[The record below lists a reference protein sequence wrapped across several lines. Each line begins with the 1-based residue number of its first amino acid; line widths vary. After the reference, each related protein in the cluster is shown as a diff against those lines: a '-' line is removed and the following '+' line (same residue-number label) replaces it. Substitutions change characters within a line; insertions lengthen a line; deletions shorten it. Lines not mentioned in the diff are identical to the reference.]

1 MNGHP
6 DSSTTINLSL
16 LGNKAQ
22 NIKGH
27 TTFQRKKSSQHFS
40 ASAFRL
46 LLTLPNGWGMWS

>member
-6 DSSTTINLSL
+6 ESSTTINLSL

-27 TTFQRKKSSQHFS
+27 ITFQRKKSSQHFS
-40 ASAFRL
+40 ASALRM
-46 LLTLPNGWGMWS
+46 LLTLSNGLGMWS